1 MDVVEI
7 VLIFIGIA
15 VFILSFVL
23 PEKKSVL
30 SQETVK
36 LSEETIKKLVEE
48 EMKVVREKVEE
59 TVDETVSYAIEK
71 TERSM
76 ERLSNEKIMAVNE
89 YSDTVLSEIHKNHE
103 EVVFLYDMLNDKQ
116 KSLKQAVGDAEKIR
130 QEVEKTNDDIR
141 KSVAYKQE
149 NESNTVKETSLVAK
163 QMAKI
168 RDVQPADEEKAA
180 DADFTPFVVEKLDVP
195 KKTTKKTS
203 AKTVKK
209 PVAVATEDG
218 KKNKNEMIL
227 SMHEEGKSNMAI
239 AKELSLGIGEVKLII
254 DLYKGGLK

>member
-1 MDVVEI
+1 MTVVEI
-7 VLIFIGIA
+7 VLIIIGIV

-23 PEKKSVL
+23 PEKKGVL
-30 SQETVK
+30 SEETVK
-36 LSEETIKKLVEE
+36 LSEETIKKMVDE
-48 EMKVVREKVEE
+48 EMKGVREKVEE

-89 YSDTVLSEIHKNHE
+89 YSDTVLNEIHKNHQ

-116 KSLKQAVGDAEKIR
+116 VSLKQAVSDAEKCR
-130 QEVEKTNDDIR
+130 QEVEKANRIKDNTTE
-141 KSVAYKQE
+141 KPKMVEQEEKVPVEQPVKQE
-149 NESNTVKETSLVAK
+149 E
-163 QMAKI
+163 Q
-168 RDVQPADEEKAA
+168 DV
-180 DADFTPFVVEKLDVP
+180 FTPFVVEKLEIP
-195 KKTTKKTS
+195 KKPAKKTTAKQTS
-203 AKTVKK
+203 SKQTSSKQTKK
-209 PVAVATEDG
+209 PATTNQDDSN
-218 KKNKNEMIL
+218 KTKNEMIL